1 MQQLPVHAYTDR
13 IINVLKDGGNLVLTA
28 PTGSGKSTQIPQML
42 LDSGLFSGQVL
53 LLQPRR
59 LAARMLAMRVAQER
73 GGELGGEIGF
83 RTRFE
88 TAVSDA
94 TRACF
99 ITEGILPRML
109 LSNRMLDGVSVI
121 VFDEFHERNLATDV
135 GLAVAKELAGSRRPD
150 LRLIVM
156 SATID
161 AAPVA
166 RWLGN
171 ATVIDCPGR
180 VFPVDVRYTSV
191 PKAAPPWSA
200 AAEAVRG
207 LVTAGAPGDI
217 LVFMPGAYEIRKTV
231 EAIRGLVRGE
241 PITVLPLFGDLPP
254 DRQRE
259 VMEQLPHR
267 RIIVATNIAE
277 TSLTIPGVRHVI
289 DSGLARISRYDAGR
303 GFNTLFVESISRD
316 AADQRA
322 GRAGR
327 VAAGI
332 CIRLWSA
339 VAHSCRADHTTPEI
353 ARVDLAETLLQ
364 LRMLGFAS
372 AEEVPWFEPPSAEA
386 LRHARELL
394 VLLGALTEEEV
405 LTDRG
410 GQLCRFP
417 MHPRLGTL
425 LLEAGKRG
433 AVHAATFAAAALS
446 ERSAVAGK
454 LDPPE
459 AALQVDTVSDL
470 YGLYCLLEK
479 IRKSGYDPGLCSR
492 YSVNGAAARA
502 IYRTQALFL
511 QYCRRMGMLPDDG
524 PDAPVALCRSLL
536 AAYPDHLC
544 IRRDKGTRLC
554 RMRQQRIGEL
564 DKNSIA
570 RSEPMFVATDIREI
584 RNAKAEKK
592 TLLGLAAGIR
602 EEWLHEDF
610 PDAWD
615 ISSSVEWHQATA
627 SVVVR
632 TLITCL
638 GVVLSDE
645 VETEGLDPEEA
656 AALLAETIIARN
668 LSITAWDK
676 TVEAWLGR
684 IRWVAR
690 QYSER
695 KLPVFEDTDRKKVLT
710 LLCAGERR
718 YEAVRVKPVLPV
730 LQGMLAAGDREF
742 IDRMAPE
749 SLQLPCGRKMRLQ
762 YTPGEPP
769 RGRTRIQ
776 DIYGLTRTPRIC
788 GDNVGVL
795 IEILAPNNRP
805 VQITDDLERFWTE
818 HYPGLK
824 KTLSRRYPKHE
835 WR

>member
-1 MQQLPVHAYTDR
+1 MPQLPIHAYTDR
-13 IINVLKDGGNLVLTA
+13 IIDVLKDGGNLVLTA
-28 PTGSGKSTQIPQML
+28 PTGSGKSTQIPQIL
-42 LDSGLFSGQVL
+42 LDSGLFSGRIL

-59 LAARMLAMRVAQER
+59 LAARMLATRVAQER

-83 RTRFE
+83 QTRFE
-88 TAVSDA
+88 HAVSDA

-109 LSNRMLDGVSVI
+109 LSDRVLDGISVI

-135 GLAVAKELAGSRRPD
+135 GLAVAKELAGGRRPD

-166 RWLGN
+166 TWLGN

-180 VFPVDVRYTSV
+180 VFPVDVRYSSV
-191 PKAAPPWSA
+191 PKTVRPWIA
-200 AAEAVRG
+200 AADAVRG
-207 LVTAGAPGDI
+207 LVAEGAPGDI

-231 EAIRGLVRGE
+231 EAIRGTVRGE
-241 PITVLPLFGDLPP
+241 SISVLPLFGDLPP

-259 VMEQLPHR
+259 VMEQLPR
-267 RIIVATNIAE
+267 RRVIVATNIAE
-277 TSLTIPGVRHVI
+277 TSLTIPGVRHVV

-303 GFNTLFVESISRD
+303 GFNTLFVEPISRD

-332 CIRLWSA
+332 CVRLWSA

-353 ARVDLAETLLQ
+353 ARVDLAENLLQ

-372 AEEVPWFEPPSAEA
+372 AAEVPWFEPPSVDA
-386 LRHARELL
+386 LHHAREVL
-394 VLLGALTEEEV
+394 VLLGALTAGGE
-405 LTDRG
+405 LTGRG
-410 GQLCRFP
+410 EQLCRFP

-425 LLEAGKRG
+425 LLEAGKRE

-446 ERSAVAGK
+446 ERPAVAGK

-459 AALQVDTVSDL
+459 AALQADTVSDL

-479 IRKSGYDPGLCSR
+479 IRKSGYDPGVCSR
-492 YSVNGAAARA
+492 YGVNSGAARA

-511 QYCRRMGMLPDDG
+511 QYCKRIGMPADDG
-524 PDAPVALCRSLL
+524 PDVPEALCRSLL

-544 IRRDKGTRLC
+544 VRRDKGTRLC
-554 RMRQQRIGEL
+554 RMRQQRTGEL

-570 RSEPMFVATDIREI
+570 RSEPLFVAADIREI

-592 TLLGLAAGIR
+592 TLLALAAGVK

-632 TLITCL
+632 TKIICL

-645 VETEGLDPEEA
+645 VETEGLDPEA
-656 AALLAETIIARN
+656 SAALLAETIIARKLTIASWN
-668 LSITAWDK
+668 T
-676 TVEAWLGR
+676 TVEAWLNR
-684 IRWVAR
+684 IRWVAQR
-690 QYSER
+690 YPDKQ
-695 KLPVFEDTDRKKVLT
+695 LPVFEETDRRKVLT

-730 LQGMLAAGDREF
+730 LQGMFAPGDRAF
-742 IDRMAPE
+742 IERMAPE

-776 DIYGLTRTPRIC
+776 DLYGLTRTPRI
-788 GDNVGVL
+788 GDGEVAVL